1 MVRDDLEV
9 ICDELVKSM
18 GACYVYP
25 QGEYMT
31 DTFSGNKI
39 ENPYFGQTPT
49 PVYFGFGTKKE
60 LNIFLNDN
68 VKKYPLIWLS
78 YPFEEEF
85 MNDYSQLVNY
95 KKVRFL
101 FATNNTV
108 DKLVQNR
115 VLTTKMVLN
124 QIIKKFLSIL
134 KNGYNYGE
142 LVLPME
148 YRVIKKFYPNYGISN
163 TKYDSNPKSENQRE
177 SSFIDIWDAFT
188 LDLDLI
194 HQKEYC

>member
-18 GACYVYP
+18 GSCYKYP
-25 QGEYMT
+25 QGEYML
-31 DTFSGNKI
+31 DTFSGNEI

-60 LNIFLNDN
+60 LNMFLNDN
-68 VKKYPLIWLS
+68 IEKYPLIWLT
-78 YPFEEEF
+78 YPFEENYTME
-85 MNDYSQLVNY
+85 DETLVTYRN
-95 KKVRFL
+95 VRFF
-101 FATNNTV
+101 FATNNDV
-108 DKLVQNR
+108 HKRVQNR
-115 VLTTKMVLN
+115 VLTTKKVLR
-124 QIIKKFLSIL
+124 QIIKKFTSELN
-134 KNGYNYGE
+134 KGYNYGE
-142 LVLPME
+142 LTIV
-148 YRVIKKFYPNYGISN
+148 KKGILKPRFHPNYGISN

>member
-1 MVRDDLEV
+1 
-9 ICDELVKSM
+9 M
-18 GACYVYP
+18 GVCYTYP
-25 QGEYMT
+25 QGEFMI
-31 DTFSGNKI
+31 DTFSLREI
-39 ENPYFGQTPT
+39 ENPYFGQNPI

-68 VKKYPLIWLS
+68 TEKYPLIWLS
-78 YPFEEEF
+78 YPFEEVF
-85 MNDYSQLVNY
+85 MNDDTRLVTY
-95 KKVRFL
+95 KGVRFL

-124 QIIKKFLSIL
+124 QIIKKFLEIL
-134 KNGYNYGE
+134 RKGYNGGE
-142 LVLPME
+142 LVMPMD
-148 YRVIKKFYPNYGISN
+148 YKAVKKFYPNYGISN

-177 SSFIDIWDAFT
+177 SSFIDIWDVFT
-188 LDLDLI
+188 LDCDLI